1 MLRPVLVAGVDGS
14 PESLAAAEWAA
25 REALRRELPLHLV
38 HASNWS
44 PSPSPSDPANV
55 VRRHMGRGVLSKV
68 EEHLM
73 RRCPGARLTDEL
85 VEGPATAALLAASEC
100 AELMVLG
107 SRGLS
112 GFTGFLVGSVAQGV
126 VARAT
131 RPVVLVRAGEE
142 PEDEHRLDQ
151 DGRPSVRT
159 AYQDVVLGLDLS
171 DPSDEVIGFA
181 FEAARVRGARLRVIY
196 AWSGPS
202 LLSLGPG
209 EIGLESAPERAE
221 EWRGFLEAV
230 LQVWREKYPG
240 VDVDETVVEDRA
252 ATHLVYA
259 SSGAGLI
266 VVGRRIHEG
275 RVGPHA
281 GPVTHALVH
290 HAHCPVAVVAHD

>member
-1 MLRPVLVAGVDGS
+1 MLRPVVAGVDGS
-14 PESLAAAEWAA
+14 PESLAATEWAA

-38 HASNWS
+38 HASNWGPRS
-44 PSPSPSDPANV
+44 STTDPASV
-55 VRRHMGRGVLSKV
+55 VRRHLGRGVLRKA
-68 EEHLM
+68 EEHLV
-73 RRCPGARLTDEL
+73 RACPGVRLTDEL
-85 VEGPATAALLAASEC
+85 VEGPATAALLAASNQ

-112 GFTGFLVGSVAQGV
+112 GFTGFVIGSVAQGIA
-126 VARAT
+126 ARAT
-131 RPVVLVRAGEE
+131 RPVVLVQAGEE
-142 PEDEHRLDQ
+142 AEDEHRLDQ

-159 AYQDVVLGLDLS
+159 GYQDIVLGLDLN

-181 FEAARVRGARLRVIY
+181 LETARVRGARLRVMH
-196 AWSGPS
+196 ALSSPS

-230 LQVWREKYPG
+230 LQVWRDKYPG
-240 VDVDETVVEDRA
+240 VDVEATVVEDRA
-252 ATHLVYA
+252 ATRLVHA

-266 VVGRRIHEG
+266 VVGRRRHER

-290 HAHCPVAVVAHD
+290 HAHCPVAVVSHD